1 MKRKIDRAIEEFAE
15 YYTLLVIVVAL
26 PVVVGFITSAL
37 WGLLLSFL
45 AQAII
50 GVLYLKGGNK

>member
-1 MKRKIDRAIEEFAE
+1 MKNKIDRAIEDFAE

-26 PVVVGFITSAL
+26 PVVVGLITSAL

-45 AQAII
+45 AQAVI

>member
-26 PVVVGFITSAL
+26 PVVLGFITSAL

-50 GVLYLKGGNK
+50 GILYLKGGNK